1 MLKRSRF
8 LWILPLYV
16 MVLAWVLVDLSGGS
30 ARDTR
35 RPLGSGGRGV
45 AEGPVLR
52 GRGFVTPED
61 EKTMGPDVLRHRLV
75 LSFEAEAES
84 ITPDE
89 VIQRI
94 FDAVEVP

>member
-1 MLKRSRF
+1 LVHATREPREYELDLEGLVQYGASPRAT
-8 LWILPLYV
+8 LC
-16 MVLAWVLVDLSGGS
+16 MVAA
-30 ARDTR
+30 AR
-35 RPLGSGGRGV
+35 GH
-45 AEGPVLR
+45 AFLR

-61 EKTMGPDVLRHRLV
+61 VKTVGADVLRHRMI

-89 VIQRI
+89 VIQRV